1 MVGKLRW
8 LIAVAAIAVGLV
20 LVAHLVATGIKKDRS
35 EASTEPSA
43 DAAPIQASSTAA
55 EGDSRSSSTAYSTR
69 QITLTASRYAF
80 TPSQVLVNE
89 ADTVQLVLSSRDVI
103 HRFQLLDFGVD
114 ITISPGTRRTVDV
127 QADRP
132 GIYRFFWADLDGA
145 NPSQMAGVFIVQAR
159 PD

>member
-1 MVGKLRW
+1 MVVKLRW
-8 LIAVAAIAVGLV
+8 VMAVAAVAAGLV
-20 LVAHLVATGIKKDRS
+20 VVAQLAATGFKKDRS
-35 EASTEPSA
+35 EASTESSA
-43 DAAPIQASSTAA
+43 GAAPLQASSTAA
-55 EGDSRSSSTAYSTR
+55 EGDSRSTSTAYGTR
-69 QITLTASRYAF
+69 QVTLTASRYGF

-89 ADTVQLVLSSRDVI
+89 SDTVQLVLSSRDVI

>member
-1 MVGKLRW
+1 LEPRAETAGFHTL
-8 LIAVAAIAVGLV
+8 GL
-20 LVAHLVATGIKKDRS
+20 ATG
-35 EASTEPSA
+35 
-43 DAAPIQASSTAA
+43 
-55 EGDSRSSSTAYSTR
+55 DSHSVPVAYGAR
-69 QITLTASRYAF
+69 QITLTAGRYDF
-80 TPSQVLVNE
+80 TPKQVVVAE
-89 ADTVQLVLSSRDVI
+89 SDTVQLVLTSREVI

-114 ITISPGTRRTVDV
+114 VMISPGTSRSIDV